1 MPLCTSI
8 KWSNQAI
15 RTLHRQLQIRLI
27 SPFYAAFGTRL
38 QAMTQNSTGGLAEES
53 RELGPQNG
61 VEKSLGLSMKG
72 VSLSY
77 RALRSLFL
85 SQNAQRV
92 FLLLYVFDLLLFKSK
107 PGQTWNRAAPST
119 LGSFYAILI
128 LVPRNRGWP
137 KGRTQESRNN
147 RSARSERYQQVYIG
161 RKRSYI
167 DWISEGT

>member
-1 MPLCTSI
+1 
-8 KWSNQAI
+8 
-15 RTLHRQLQIRLI
+15 
-27 SPFYAAFGTRL
+27 
-38 QAMTQNSTGGLAEES
+38 MTQNSTGGLAEES

-137 KGRTQESRNN
+137 KGRT
-147 RSARSERYQQVYIG
+147 
-161 RKRSYI
+161 
-167 DWISEGT
+167 